1 MAVPGLKATL
11 VISLLRFSHVV
22 NVSNLNEIALLKI
35 VQNGLLPSTL
45 QALAIPNVIY
55 QLQTSGGTASHPS
68 QLDAD

>member
-45 QALAIPNVIY
+45 QALAIPNVTVIY
-55 QLQTSGGTASHPS
+55 QLQTVI
-68 QLDAD
+68 